1 MAADGVADP
10 EEMAVIR
17 NVANALDLDMSE
29 IEKMR
34 EGVTLSLSSSLT
46 SDVGL
51 ESLVGIDDKWS
62 DDQKKKHLRSEFQ
75 KWSNRL
81 NSLPEGE
88 DRQAAQNMLDSV
100 ASLRK
105 KYD

>member
-1 MAADGVADP
+1 MD
-10 EEMAVIR
+10 
-17 NVANALDLDMSE
+17 E

-51 ESLVGIDDKWS
+51 EALVGIDDEWS